1 MNKLF
6 LFTALS
12 SLLLI
17 TGCSKTTAFDFFSID
32 SYYEKSVSNMRT
44 ASLIEKGETKAIVH
58 AVYLNNVDEKEFHT
72 DEYFFVAIHIID
84 EQKKGFSNPNYTL
97 KMIENI
103 KIGNYT
109 SLEARALSIT
119 KLDEDSRI
127 MQNMP
132 IKNKWSYFYLVKYA
146 EVNQDEL
153 TLSFQSKEYGKANM
167 SFSKKET
174 ILKSKGGL
182 F

>member
-1 MNKLF
+1 MNKILLSTF
-6 LFTALS
+6 LASAFFM
-12 SLLLI
+12 
-17 TGCSKTTAFDFFSID
+17 TGCSKTTAFDFFSTD

-44 ASLIEKGETKAIVH
+44 ASLIKAGETKAIVH

-84 EQKKGFSNPNYTL
+84 EQKKGFNNSNYHL
-97 KMIENI
+97 KMIENVE
-103 KIGNYT
+103 IGNYT
-109 SLEARALSIT
+109 TLEARPLSVT
-119 KLDEDSRI
+119 KLDEQSRI

-132 IKNKWSYFYLVKYA
+132 IQNKWSYFYLVKYA
-146 EVNQDEL
+146 EVDQDVL
-153 TLSFQSKEYGKANM
+153 TLSFESKDYGKVEM
-167 SFSKKET
+167 DFMKKET